1 MHAFPRYL
9 EATIE
14 GADDPASR
22 AELQCN
28 LADELSRPK
37 AHHELWLDFADA
49 LGLDR
54 YRVATAPPTPFA
66 RATVET
72 FERLT
77 SRDVASGLAAL
88 YAYESQQ
95 PEVSRRKMGG
105 LRESY
110 GVRSAKGLAYFE
122 VHATTD
128 LQHREG
134 ERNALARCLDGGASH
149 EVVLNAA
156 TDALDAYWGLLD
168 GICDEAAFPPLVRPE
183 WRGSASRC
191 RTTHPKRSSWRI
203 RSSVSSQVDLT
214 SRTPSARCC
223 PGCKPA
229 RSVVRC
235 CWGHR
240 SWQIESSRC
249 SSAEPA
255 RGRDP

>member
-1 MHAFPRYL
+1 MHRLDVLHTLDERVHARSILHHPFYIAWERGALTRVQLATYARAYYPHVHAFPRYL
-9 EATIE
+9 EATI
-14 GADDPASR
+14 ARANDPASR
-22 AELQCN
+22 VELQRN

-54 YRVATAPPTPFA
+54 CRVATAPPTPFA

-95 PEVSRRKMGG
+95 PEVSRRKMSG

-134 ERNALARCLDGGASH
+134 ERDALARCLDGGVSPA
-149 EVVLNAA
+149 VVLDAA

-168 GICDEAAFPPLVRPE
+168 GICDEA
-183 WRGSASRC
+183 G
-191 RTTHPKRSSWRI
+191 
-203 RSSVSSQVDLT
+203 VST
-214 SRTPSARCC
+214 S
-223 PGCKPA
+223 
-229 RSVVRC
+229 
-235 CWGHR
+235 
-240 SWQIESSRC
+240 C
-249 SSAEPA
+249 SS
-255 RGRDP
+255 

>member
-1 MHAFPRYL
+1 MHRSDVLHTLDARVHARSILQHPFYIAWERGALTRAQLAIYARTYYPHVHAFPRYL

-14 GADDPASR
+14 RTDDAASR
-22 AELQCN
+22 VELQRN

-54 YRVATAPPTPFA
+54 HRVATAPPTPSA

-77 SRDVASGLAAL
+77 SRDLASGLAAL

-110 GVRSAKGLAYFE
+110 GVRSATGLAYFE

-134 ERNALARCLDGGASH
+134 ERKALARCLAGGTSPA
-149 EVVLNAA
+149 VVLDAA

-168 GICDEAAFPPLVRPE
+168 GVCDEAGV
-183 WRGSASRC
+183 SAS
-191 RTTHPKRSSWRI
+191 
-203 RSSVSSQVDLT
+203 
-214 SRTPSARCC
+214 
-223 PGCKPA
+223 
-229 RSVVRC
+229 
-235 CWGHR
+235 
-240 SWQIESSRC
+240 C
-249 SSAEPA
+249 SS
-255 RGRDP
+255 

>member
-1 MHAFPRYL
+1 MHQSDVLHTLDARIHVRSILQHPFYIAWERRALTRAQLATYARAYYPHVHAFPRYL
-9 EATIE
+9 EATIAR
-14 GADDPASR
+14 ADDPASR
-22 AELQCN
+22 AELQRN

-54 YRVATAPPTPFA
+54 YRVATAPPTLFA

-77 SRDVASGLAAL
+77 SQDVASGLAAL
-88 YAYESQQ
+88 YTYESQQ

-134 ERNALARCLDGGASH
+134 ERNALARCLDGGASP
-149 EVVLNAA
+149 EVALDAA

-168 GICDEAAFPPLVRPE
+168 GVCDEAGV
-183 WRGSASRC
+183 S
-191 RTTHPKRSSWRI
+191 TSS
-203 RSSVSSQVDLT
+203 SS
-214 SRTPSARCC
+214 
-223 PGCKPA
+223 
-229 RSVVRC
+229 
-235 CWGHR
+235 
-240 SWQIESSRC
+240 
-249 SSAEPA
+249 
-255 RGRDP
+255 